1 VARRG
6 KFTRTWLIKPAT
18 CLLAVS
24 GGVALSLA
32 VAQGSSTEVGETTAN
47 PVVGVGSPVA
57 PFSTVPGSPSYATP
71 SGVLTSWRFHS
82 SGDASAGSVR
92 LKIFRYIG
100 PGLAFKVLAES
111 SQKTLSP
118 STSYEFKER
127 IPVSSGDLLG
137 LTATG
142 DAEVAITVPGT
153 PQNQLAQFLGGD
165 ISVGQTGTATTT
177 FPNLRPSVAATVEP
191 DADHDGYG
199 DETQDKCPVDATTQ
213 GFCRIDLG
221 KLKRDKAK
229 GTAILPVTVPG
240 AGTVS
245 LSGKGVVDQPAANA
259 RRAKTATATVKLRV
273 KPAGKAK
280 RKLDRSGKAKVTLVV
295 TYVPAG
301 GPSVIASKR
310 VKLIKTG
317 T

>member
-6 KFTRTWLIKPAT
+6 KFTWAWLIKPVT

-47 PVVGVGSPVA
+47 PVFGVNTPIA

-82 SGDASAGSVR
+82 SSDASAGSVR
-92 LKIFRYIG
+92 LKIFRYTG
-100 PGLAFKVLAES
+100 TGLAFKVLAES
-111 SQKTLSP
+111 SEKTLSP

-137 LTATG
+137 LTAAG
-142 DAEVAITVPGT
+142 NAEVGITVPDT
-153 PQNQLAQFLGGD
+153 PENQLAQFGGGD
-165 ISVGQTGTATTT
+165 ISVGQTGTATIAW
-177 FPNLRPSVAATVEP
+177 PNLRPSVSATVEP
-191 DADHDGYG
+191 DADNDGFG
-199 DETQDKCPVDATTQ
+199 DDSQDKCPVDASTQ
-213 GFCRIDLG
+213 DFCRIDLG
-221 KLKRDKAK
+221 KLTRNKAK
-229 GTAILPVTVPG
+229 GTAVLPVTVPG
-240 AGTVS
+240 AGTIS
-245 LSGKGVVDQPAANA
+245 LNGKGVVDQPAANA
-259 RRAKTATATVKLRV
+259 RRAKTATAAVKLRV

-280 RKLDRSGKAKVTLVV
+280 RKLNRTGKARVTLVV

-301 GPSVIASKR
+301 GPAAIASKR
-310 VKLIKTG
+310 VKLLKQT
-317 T
+317 